1 MLSVIFKDMLDYFRD
16 KSSLFF
22 TIFFPSILVFILGSL
37 LQNLNISEYKI
48 EDLSIGYYI
57 DSSDSISVS
66 ATEEFLK
73 TLESDGQI
81 ELTKLDSFDNEI
93 GEFSSIL
100 KLSGSPMEITI
111 YQNDDAIK
119 NNSIKAMIN
128 SFAEVKGAV
137 FNIISN
143 GGTQIPETDENAN
156 FISMKDL
163 GVNRSMIDYYAITM
177 TVMIAFMAGGVAG
190 AESFQSERKAYTL
203 NRLLISPKGKTTL
216 FLGKIIGLTPMVIVQ
231 TLTVMII
238 SAFVFDA
245 NYSATVGDN
254 IRLGVLMFVTGFALI
269 SISAFLGILFNFNS
283 SAVTMPIMWF
293 MMFFSGTFSREI
305 YIEGFSNYLPPYIIQ
320 KAAFDLTTF
329 GRSELSNK
337 VTIVSLGIFI
347 LFLILGGYVFSKRRE
362 TK

>member
-1 MLSVIFKDMLDYFRD
+1 MLSVILKDAFDYFRD
-16 KSSLFF
+16 KSTLFF

-37 LQNLNISEYKI
+37 LQNLNNSEYKI

-57 DSSDSISVS
+57 DSSDSISVF

-73 TLESDGQI
+73 TLENEGQI
-81 ELTKLDSFDNEI
+81 KLTKLDSFDNEI

-111 YQNDDAIK
+111 YQNDDSIK

-128 SFAEVKGAV
+128 SFAEVKGAM

-143 GGTQIPETDENAN
+143 GGSQVPEITTNSS

-190 AESFQSERKAYTL
+190 AETFQSERKGYTL
-203 NRLLISPKGKTTL
+203 NRMLISPKSKISL
-216 FLGKIIGLTPMVIVQ
+216 FLGKIIGLTPMVTIQ
-231 TLTVMII
+231 TINVMFI

-245 NYSATVGDN
+245 NYASTTADN
-254 IRLGVLMFVTGFALI
+254 IRLIVLMLAVSFALI

-283 SAVTMPIMWF
+283 SAITMPLMWF
-293 MMFFSGTFSREI
+293 VMFFSGTFSREI
-305 YIEGFSNYLPPYIIQ
+305 YVEGLTNYMPPYIIQ

-329 GRSELSNK
+329 GRSNLSNK
-337 VTIVSLGIFI
+337 VTLVSLAIFI

-362 TK
+362 TR